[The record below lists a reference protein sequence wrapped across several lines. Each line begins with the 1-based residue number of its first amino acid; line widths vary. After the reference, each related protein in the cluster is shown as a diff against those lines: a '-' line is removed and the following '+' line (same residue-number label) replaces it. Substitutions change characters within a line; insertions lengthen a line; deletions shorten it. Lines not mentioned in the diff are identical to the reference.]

1 MRKNEEY
8 ILFRIISG
16 YYYHNNY
23 ELDKIYELT
32 IYDNDYF
39 IVNDNYNK
47 FNLKKIRAEYIGL
60 SIIDKLPTFRINKK
74 LIRINKIIS
83 LK

>member
-1 MRKNEEY
+1 MRNNEEY